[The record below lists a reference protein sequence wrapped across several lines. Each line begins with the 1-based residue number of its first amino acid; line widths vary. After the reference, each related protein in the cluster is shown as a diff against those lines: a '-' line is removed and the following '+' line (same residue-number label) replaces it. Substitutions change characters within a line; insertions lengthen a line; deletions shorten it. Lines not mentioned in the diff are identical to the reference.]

1 MNRREKGAARL
12 AAWSLC
18 AAVFAMTLCV
28 YALMILSGADLI
40 RSGLP
45 FLGIA
50 SAVVGALV
58 ASRQPRNLV
67 GWTFLGSAVFSAL
80 RALFGEYAIYGI
92 ETSPGAPFAEAAA
105 WLSLF
110 LRTPGPILGFV
121 FVPLFFPNGRLPS
134 RRWRVLV
141 WTIIATVPLF
151 MFFDAFTPG
160 VAVYGTNIQ
169 NPLGLDAL
177 APYADTLQI
186 VLIFWLVSVIF
197 AATMSLV
204 VRFRNSSGIER
215 QQIKWIALAA
225 AILPIWFA
233 LNGPIDRNF
242 PIFFVVVDSLIVA
255 GIPAAAGI
263 AILRYRLYDIDA
275 VINKTLV
282 YGALTT
288 SLAAVYFGLVVGSEY
303 VLRDLVG
310 EDSQIAIV
318 ASTLAIAALFTPFR
332 LSIQNFIDRRFYRKR
347 YNARETLE
355 AFSSKLREET
365 DLDELADDLVSVVEK
380 TMQPEHASLWL
391 AADSGSAERAGS
403 DALAG
408 LKPAP
413 TRMLRGSG

>member
-1 MNRREKGAARL
+1 
-12 AAWSLC
+12 
-18 AAVFAMTLCV
+18 MTILV
-28 YALMILSGADLI
+28 YALVFLNDADI
-40 RSGLP
+40 VRGGLP
-45 FLGIA
+45 FLGIS

-58 ASRQPRNLV
+58 ASRQPRNVV
-67 GWTFLGSAVFSAL
+67 GWIFLGSAVFSTV

-92 ETSPGAPFAEAAA
+92 ETSPGTPFAEASA
-105 WLSLF
+105 WISLF
-110 LRTPGPILGFV
+110 LRTPGPVLGFV
-121 FVPLFFPNGRLPS
+121 IVPLFFPNGRPPS
-134 RRWRVLV
+134 RRWNIFV
-141 WTIIATVPLF
+141 WTILATMPLF

-160 VAVYGTNIQ
+160 VAVYGTNIP

-177 APYADTLQI
+177 APYADTLRILLI
-186 VLIFWLVSVIF
+186 VWLVSVIF
-197 AATMSLV
+197 A
-204 VRFRNSSGIER
+204 
-215 QQIKWIALAA
+215 AA

-413 TRMLRGSG
+413 TRTLRGSG